1 MPKNKFGGNKAKKG
15 KNYISEKDFIV
26 KEPDQEYA
34 KVVKVLGSCN
44 FELMCEDGATRM
56 GHARGKMRKKIWI
69 NENDT
74 VLVGLRD
81 FQDNKCDIIHK
92 YSEDE
97 VKRLNNINEVKSE
110 VVKQE
115 VCSFEFDEI

>member
-1 MPKNKFGGNKAKKG
+1 MPKNKFGGNKAKKN
-15 KNYISEKDFIV
+15 KNYIPEKDFIV
-26 KEPDQEYA
+26 KESDQEYA
-34 KVVKVLGSCN
+34 KVVKALGSCN
-44 FELMCEDGATRM
+44 FELMCEDGVTRM
-56 GHARGKMRKKIWI
+56 GHVRGKMQKKIWI

-92 YSEDE
+92 YSPDE